1 MLVDIIIAKML
12 ITVKS
17 ETELFQFLTTEK
29 ILSLLNCNCGL
40 SGFSL
45 VGGDWGGI
53 PPYEPYVPP
62 HKNGVPPY

>member
-1 MLVDIIIAKML
+1 MNGRKPLCIMYQSIPSIRYQL
-12 ITVKS
+12 IPPG
-17 ETELFQFLTTEK
+17 ETPEHFTKFLP
-29 ILSLLNCNCGL
+29 GA
-40 SGFSL
+40 GFSL